1 MSGRTLKHDLQHKL
15 QAVKGEIAAYLALRK
30 AKGYMS
36 VSESEQLRTRLL
48 DICHRS
54 RDAAFVLQASLA
66 DDEKDDF
73 RHAVEACSS
82 AALCLMSGRKDCP
95 QYIAVDAAKLETSL
109 MQLTRSLNTL
119 AERGK
124 AIEA

>member
-1 MSGRTLKHDLQHKL
+1 MSGRTLKNDLLQKL
-15 QAVKGEIAAYLALRK
+15 KVAKGEIAAYLALRK

-36 VSESEQLRTRLL
+36 VSESELLRGRLL
-48 DICHRS
+48 DVCHRS
-54 RDAAFVLQASLA
+54 HDAAFMLQASLP

-95 QYIAVDAAKLETSL
+95 QFIAVDAAKLEASL
-109 MQLTRSLNTL
+109 MLLSRSLNAL
-119 AERGK
+119 AARGK

>member
-1 MSGRTLKHDLQHKL
+1 MSGRTLKHDLLKKL
-15 QAVKGEIAAYLALRK
+15 QVAKVEIAAYLALRK

-48 DICHRS
+48 DVCQRS
-54 RDAAFVLQASLA
+54 RDAAFVLQASLP

-73 RHAVEACSS
+73 RHAIEACSS

-95 QYIAVDAAKLETSL
+95 QYISVDAVKLEASL
-109 MQLTRSLNTL
+109 MLLSRSLNAL
-119 AERGK
+119 AKRGQ